1 MLKFSGHAER
11 IVEALGQTS
20 AIIEFD
26 VDGFILNANETFL
39 QGMGYTLEEIRGK
52 HHSIFVG
59 VGERDTPAY
68 RKFWDDLRAGR
79 AFQAEYRRFA
89 KDGREV
95 WIQGCY
101 NPVRKGSRV
110 VQIVKIATDITERTR
125 QRARIASQLEA
136 ISRFQA
142 VIEFDPDGRVLDAN
156 PNFCQTVGYT
166 LEEIRGR
173 HHRMFMDPLEA
184 ARPEYAEFWRD
195 LRAGRAQ
202 SAEFRRRAKDGRS
215 IWIRAVYGPMR
226 NPQGKIVGVIKFA
239 SDVTEA
245 REQEA
250 ALRQQAQQ
258 RVAEA
263 LGDIASTVSETNQ
276 RATSSAAAAVEA
288 AANVQAVAA
297 GSSQLAASVTEIN
310 GQVTRALAISNNAVS
325 QARSASGA
333 VSGLLASAEKI
344 GAVVD
349 LIASIAAQT
358 NLLAL
363 NATIEAARAGEAGR
377 GFAVVAGEVKT
388 LAAQTASATS
398 EISKQIN
405 GLHGTSRNVHGAIEH
420 IANTITEINS
430 VSVSISAAIEE
441 QAAVTSDMAR
451 NMREAADGV
460 DLITKTMEEVAT
472 STRAIDDRIAD
483 ISRAAAHAA

>member
-1 MLKFSGHAER
+1 MFGLAGNAGR

-26 VDGFILNANETFL
+26 VNGLILKANDTFL
-39 QGMGYTLEEIRGK
+39 KVMGYTLDEIRGK
-52 HHSIFVG
+52 HHSIFVDA
-59 VGERDTPAY
+59 VERETSAY
-68 RKFWDDLRAGR
+68 RKFWDDLRAGH

-89 KDGREV
+89 KGGREV
-95 WIQGCY
+95 WIQGSY
-101 NPVRKGSRV
+101 NPVRNGSRV
-110 VQIVKIATDITERTR
+110 VGIVKIAADITELTR

-136 ISRFQA
+136 ISRSQA
-142 VIEFDPDGRVLDAN
+142 VIEFDLEGHVVDAN
-156 PNFCQTVGYT
+156 TNFCDTMGYA
-166 LEEIRGR
+166 LEEIRGK
-173 HHRMFMDPLEA
+173 HHRMFVDPADA
-184 ARPEYAEFWRD
+184 AQPEYAQFWSA
-195 LRAGRAQ
+195 LRAGQTQ
-202 SAEFRRRAKDGRS
+202 SAEFRRLTKDGRH
-215 IWIRAVYGPMR
+215 IWIRAAYSPMR
-226 NPQGKIVGVIKFA
+226 DPHGDIVGVIKFA
-239 SDVTEA
+239 SDITEA
-245 REQEA
+245 HEQEA
-250 ALRQQAQQ
+250 ALRQQAKQ

-263 LGDIASTVSETNQ
+263 LGDIAATVSETNQ

-310 GQVTRALAISNNAVS
+310 GQVTRALDISNSAVS
-325 QARSASGA
+325 QARSASSA
-333 VSGLLASAEKI
+333 VGGLLESAEKI

-398 EISKQIN
+398 EISNQIN

-460 DLITKTMEEVAT
+460 DLITRTMEEVAT

-483 ISRAAAHAA
+483 ISRAAAQAA